1 MIIERPTK
9 WRFRL
14 TGGVLHL
21 VHELLQS
28 EERLKLAVRL
38 SVEAAT
44 KQILAIVH
52 GFAHENRT

>member
-1 MIIERPTK
+1 
-9 WRFRL
+9 
-14 TGGVLHL
+14 VLHL

-28 EERLKLAVRL
+28 EERLKLAVWL

-52 GFAHENRT
+52 GVAHENRT